1 MKFSFN
7 PSPNYRKKQST
18 TDIMRDLT
26 IALVAVLTFA
36 AIWYGVSYG
45 LAGRVILM
53 TVFAVGAAMLTE
65 TAYFAITK
73 SEHILHDVLHSYGWV
88 TALIMVLITRIDVS
102 YYAMVIS
109 VVVAIVFV
117 KLVFGGFGQNIF
129 NPAAFGAALIM
140 NTFASSTAPEVTST
154 VLSGATPMATM
165 GSVGWAANASV
176 LDNVINSVG
185 GLGNMFMGNYAS
197 VIGGSCALVIIAA
210 AAYLIYKQVI
220 DWRLTVPYVATIFVV
235 SLIVGLVHGSGI
247 NFALFNVLGGGV
259 LFGAVF
265 MITDPVTT
273 PVTNAGKVIFA
284 ICCGALTLLIR
295 WKAALPDGVLFSIL
309 LMNMLTPAIDKVCD
323 GSQVKDG
330 GKIKKKVCIIS
341 AIAVAV
347 ALFTGITLKPVEK
360 EETAFSAPAAEIAS
374 VEVTETR

>member
-102 YYAMVIS
+102 YYAMVVS

-165 GSVGWAANASV
+165 GSVGWTANASV

-341 AIAVAV
+341 AISVAV